1 MPWLET
7 NIRLTY
13 CWIPLDKVIDVV
25 MRAQAHNPMIA
36 VCITKLTTSLLTPVD
51 TRWYLPRFE
60 IADAI
65 LMQSANNETEQYIQ
79 KKKEKN

>member
-1 MPWLET
+1 
-7 NIRLTY
+7 
-13 CWIPLDKVIDVV
+13 